1 MNLWRMRLV
10 FCAGALLLAGA
21 CAVRSPVVGRTV
33 LVPSK
38 SDSTEARAELEKIRN
53 LPPAYAVSRED
64 LDIYLRWIERTIERS
79 AKDKAYAIIVDKAA
93 YRLCLIKDGKVRDTY
108 PIELGADP
116 INDKMREGDRR
127 TPEGMYR
134 VSRVL
139 QGAQT
144 SWFKALEINYPSAQD
159 LREFRDWRSRG
170 VVRRTDSVGGFI
182 QIHGEGSGKPGNAGG
197 QNWTDGCISLSNA
210 EMTRVFEAARAL
222 GTPVTIVR
230 YGAAYYFAIIVNEQ
244 SVG

>member
-1 MNLWRMRLV
+1 MNLRSATL
-10 FCAGALLLAGA
+10 FSCAFALFFAGA
-21 CAVRSPVVGRTV
+21 CAIRPPVAGRTAI
-33 LVPSK
+33 VPSE
-38 SDSTEARAELEKIRN
+38 SDPAEARAELEKIRN

-64 LDIYLRWIERTIERS
+64 LEIYLRWIERTIERS

-93 YRLCLIKDGKVRDTY
+93 YRLYLIKDGKVRDTY
-108 PIELGADP
+108 PIELGTDP
-116 INDKMREGDRR
+116 IHDKMREGDRR
-127 TPEGMYR
+127 TPEGMYK

-159 LREFRDWRSRG
+159 LREFRDWRGRG
-170 VVRRTDSVGGFI
+170 VVRRTDSVGGLI

-197 QNWTDGCISLSNA
+197 QNWTDGCVALSNKEMA
-210 EMTRVFEAARAL
+210 EVFNAAHAL

-230 YGAAYYFAIIVNEQ
+230 YSADYYFAKAVLK
-244 SVG
+244 